1 MNNNDNN
8 TEGLNAVSLGSMD
21 NGNNLNVPLSD
32 IPPVNPVEP
41 QSEVEVE
48 SLDNIDNNMVANDV
62 PVNPIPDINAIPS
75 PDAVIPVA
83 PEPLSYDIPDVIN
96 TAPVF
101 NDIGTVPPIPNA
113 PMMQAS
119 QVVESM
125 PPKKKNGINKILFV
139 IIILIALAAVGV
151 GVYVVL
157 QKANAPKVVTKA
169 VKIEIGDDIST
180 KIVDY
185 ATFTN
190 MDSSTC
196 ALDTSKIVSTTELGA
211 KYDFYVTCEGT
222 SYKGVATI
230 VDTIAPEV
238 DLREVEIGLNGEVQP
253 SDFIS
258 ECQDATECSYSF
270 KEEDKIQEYLKTA
283 ASYHVPIIVK
293 DEAGNEKEVMGV
305 LVVTED
311 TSTAYLVC
319 SITNDGVEEINRF
332 GLEGANFNKFTT
344 RLYVFTFDS
353 KDAYDE
359 FKNENADKKEVTYN
373 DITGSPSFND
383 DNNTL
388 TITKKVS
395 ENDLKEEIETD
406 VPTSF
411 SELRD
416 LYQEKNYSCNI
427 QPK

>member
-8 TEGLNAVSLGSMD
+8 TEGLNAVSLGSID

-32 IPPVNPVEP
+32 IPPVNPMEP
-41 QSEVEVE
+41 QNDVEVE
-48 SLDNIDNNMVANDV
+48 SLDNIDNNMVTNDV
-62 PVNPIPDINAIPS
+62 PVNQIPDINAIPS
-75 PDAVIPVA
+75 PEDVTPVA

-113 PMMQAS
+113 PALDIP
-119 QVVESM
+119 QVAESM

-157 QKANAPKVVTKA
+157 QKANAPKVVTKS
-169 VKIEIGDDIST
+169 VKIEIGEDVST
-180 KIVDY
+180 KITDY

-222 SYKGVATI
+222 AYKGVATI

-238 DLREVEIGLNGEVQP
+238 NLKEVEVGLNVEVHP
-253 SDFIS
+253 EDFIS

-270 KEEDKIQEYLKTA
+270 KEEDKVSEYLKTA

-293 DEAGNEKEVMGV
+293 DAAGNEKEVMGV

-319 SITNDGVEEINRF
+319 SITNDSMEEINRF
-332 GLEGANFNKFTT
+332 GLDGANFNKFTT
-344 RLYVFTFDS
+344 RLYVVTFDS

-359 FKNENADKKEVTYN
+359 FKNENGDKKEITYN
-373 DITGSPSFND
+373 DITGVPAFND
-383 DNNTL
+383 ENNTL
-388 TITKKVS
+388 TITKKISVD
-395 ENDLKEEIETD
+395 ELKEEIGTD

-411 SELRD
+411 GDLRD